1 MLAANELSDL
11 ARRTYMTLSSGERQ
25 LIAFARATGRRDV
38 PVAASGGDNVQKL
51 AFALLIALIGYAALS
66 GGG

>member
-1 MLAANELSDL
+1 MQRLVLAILIVAAL
-11 ARRTYMTLSSGERQ
+11 AVVLYVLVRG
-25 LIAFARATGRRDV
+25 IARATGRRDV